1 MLRFLVGFLSGL
13 RCYSV
18 FFLSVLTALHGV
30 AAETESTTPAP
41 LAAQLDRSTVEA
53 RGKQSALL
61 SVNAFGRYAVT
72 VNSSQGVALQAVDR
86 MSGMGELS
94 GQPGRQD
101 GRLDFFLDRGEYKV
115 LTHAEADGKGQA
127 KLAAHAFVELQIPPP
142 LLVEHRLEQS
152 TLGDFEQRSYWIEVH
167 EKRFVAIEAAARHL
181 ADLRLWRD
189 GTWLVDAKP
198 QLVQSQARPAQPL
211 QIARLTAELTP
222 GLYLLT
228 AYGGPS
234 LAWTEASTQKPFYL
248 RMGIPT
254 LAPAMRQPFTISEF
268 GTDRFLVPAGPNYF
282 RLELPVA
289 RSASLQVGTYA
300 QDNPFAAS
308 GSGASIDKRSVPP
321 VAELHTVG
329 SNALRL
335 LTVSGEAGQA
345 LVLQHFETSST
356 RSWEGSGPHWI
367 ASIHAGSASDN
378 TGACAILTR
387 TPRSG
392 RETYL
397 DEQVIGLGG
406 VAQWRR
412 RFNLLGESTLFVK
425 LSQPSRIRVAGTGTQ
440 AQYRFQPFLI
450 SYPADYKLPP
460 WRDSG
465 AEFDLDRG
473 LHVLT
478 IAPTN
483 KGILDLHL
491 STAGR
496 TMDPAFTPVR
506 ASAQFPSV
514 VLENGHT
521 YTLYLNSQSG
531 VPGGIVVRKLPIDPV
546 IPLPV
551 TQHAGEAL
559 TIPLQLAEPGILR
572 ALTQSGQTLD
582 LTLDNGQ
589 SGPALEL
596 QPGRYKLVMPAQA
609 QEQSYSLG
617 LEPLRLASRTV
628 LPQLPDARLAGL
640 PRFPVLLADS
650 PRFVDLERNSS
661 TVHSVRV
668 DKPGLYRFESTGLLE
683 TSGTVRTRVN
693 PSLFE
698 DTGNGVGRNFL
709 IQRYLREGD
718 YQLRVTTQGQTE
730 GHLGVQL
737 VRNEVLDGGS
747 LREGQ
752 VARARLPSGQ
762 AMAYRFSIARRG
774 SYQLQAL
781 GLGRFFDVRLEDE
794 SGWPLG
800 APVQQG
806 DLSWQ
811 FEPGNY
817 RVLVLPQT
825 ADARVLTRLNR
836 LPEPVRLSGHGPH
849 RIALEATVA
858 HTWREPAKGAQR
870 LADQWEFSLPAPADV
885 TITLDSDMQAE
896 LTHLTHAN
904 DAQKTPMTVL
914 ARVEAGKAWQGPL
927 PQGRYLLH
935 ASNSRANNHV
945 PYTLRVASS
954 QLLAGQSRSVTA
966 PASLPVSV
974 GSDGLFELESFGA
987 ADVRASLFDAAGNLV
1002 AHNDD
1007 RTDDWNFQIARR
1019 LAPGSY
1025 RLQIDPVDE
1034 KQAQT
1039 TVAMRA
1045 PTELME
1051 NALVPGTPVDIRD
1064 AQVHVYPLALPQDRN
1079 LLLVSASSGDVVGLA
1094 LEGEA
1099 VDGWVNLGSVQKRA
1113 PYLALPLPPGS
1124 ERYRAYRLRAW
1135 SVDRRSMHVRVRAAA
1150 VALPAVPESQWLRG
1164 VTPSVVDDA
1173 MPALRAVQV
1182 ALERPGV
1189 FRFAG
1194 DLSSLQWS
1202 DSGVRVLQS
1211 QRSAVAG
1218 VGGKTLWLLRDD
1230 PSRHAGGTTLAGER
1244 LHLPTGAQDALRLEL
1259 RPQQTGVVDMQPFKG
1274 AALLIAKSGIGQP
1287 GIGVGVGPGSGISG
1301 ISGMQS
1307 MGLAVNEAVALVL
1320 PGAAAAQTSVDVWN
1334 ASNRD
1339 MAFELDVRQVPL
1351 ELASATSLG
1360 VGLHDGKLAART
1372 ALPMALP
1379 FGTKSMRLTLA
1390 PMGAAALVSR
1400 GVVQSTY
1407 WGGER
1412 PVHEAISTDAE
1423 QLWLL
1428 NADAGVAHY
1437 SVEIAP
1443 GAASVEPVLKPGD
1456 LLERNLGVAG
1466 RLRIPIE
1473 IPQAASSALTDAYT
1487 IRVRG
1492 AAQALWLENS
1502 GRIASGTD
1510 IVARDSGVL
1519 LLQHQPGA
1527 LIAWLDAPKAQLVH
1541 GSGAWFKSLQETSV
1555 RPPQA
1560 VALHGK
1566 QQVLALNLAQAGML
1580 HLRTSVPVVTQF
1592 LVEGQ
1597 APRTQAHL
1605 FGANINLLAPAGLS
1619 RLVLRAVGADS
1630 LSGVASILATSVV
1643 QLDEGVGPEVLLA
1656 PGGAR
1661 LYAFDVPQSRAVGIG
1676 VRAQSDVVRSV
1687 LFDQSGAVLSEGVV
1701 QMPNLAP
1708 GRYYLALDL
1717 PPDSA
1722 PVRVQPVLLGLKP
1735 PDTRPPLDILR
1746 RYVEATD
1753 AVPLLYV
1760 PTAPV
1765 PPTTSA
1771 VDGEGEA
1778 AEEEPTGNEEQAE
1791 ASEETP

>member
-1 MLRFLVGFLSGL
+1 MARFLVGFLSGL
-13 RCYSV
+13 RLYIAL
-18 FFLSVLTALHGV
+18 FLSLLTALHSV
-30 AAETESTTPAP
+30 AAETEPTTQTP
-41 LAAQLDRSTVEA
+41 LAARLDRSTVEA

-61 SVNAFGRYAVT
+61 SINAFGRYAVT
-72 VNSSQGVALQAVDR
+72 VNSSQGVALQVVDR
-86 MSGMGELS
+86 MSGTGELS

-101 GRLDFFLDRGEYKV
+101 GRLDFFLDRGTYKV
-115 LTHAEADGKGQA
+115 LTHAASDGKGQA
-127 KLAAHAFVELQIPPP
+127 KLAAHAFVELQTPPP

-211 QIARLTAELTP
+211 QIARLTAELAP

-234 LAWTEASTQKPFYL
+234 LPWTEASTQKPFYL

-289 RSASLQVGTYA
+289 RSASLQVGAYA

-308 GSGASIDKRSVPP
+308 GSGASIDKRSLPP

-335 LTVSGEAGQA
+335 LSVSGEAGQA
-345 LVLQHFETSST
+345 LVLQHFETSTT

-378 TGACAILTR
+378 AGASAILTHK
-387 TPRSG
+387 PRSG

-397 DEQVIGLGG
+397 DEQVIELGG
-406 VAQWRR
+406 GAQWRR

-425 LSQPSRIRVAGTGTQ
+425 LSEPSRIRVAGTGTQ
-440 AQYRFQPFLI
+440 AQYRLQPFLT

-478 IAPTN
+478 IAPMSR
-483 KGILDLHL
+483 GILDLHL

-496 TMDPAFTPVR
+496 PPDTADHAFSPVR

-521 YTLYLNSQSG
+521 YTVYLNSQSG
-531 VPGGIVVRKLPIDPV
+531 VPSGIVVRKLPIDPV

-551 TQHAGEAL
+551 TQRAGEAL
-559 TIPLQLAEPGILR
+559 TIPLQLAEPGVLR
-572 ALTQSGQTLD
+572 ALTQSGQALD

-589 SGPALEL
+589 AGSALVL
-596 QPGRYKLVMPAQA
+596 QPGRYTLVMPAQA
-609 QEQSYSLG
+609 QEHSYSLG
-617 LEPLRLASRTV
+617 LEPLRLASSSV

-640 PRFPVLLADS
+640 PKFPVLLADS

-661 TVHSVRV
+661 TVHNVRV

-683 TSGTVRTRVN
+683 TSGAVRTRVN

-698 DTGNGVGRNFL
+698 DSGNGVGRNFL

-730 GHLGVQL
+730 GHLGVQV

-762 AMAYRFSIARRG
+762 AIAYRFSITRRG

-794 SGWPLG
+794 AGWPLG

-825 ADARVLTRLNR
+825 ADARVLTRLDR
-836 LPEPVRLSGHGPH
+836 LPEPVRFNGHGPH

-870 LADQWEFSLPAPADV
+870 LADQWEFSLPAPADI
-885 TITLDSDMQAE
+885 TITLDSGMQAV
-896 LTHLTHAN
+896 LTQFTHAN
-904 DAQKTPMTVL
+904 DAKKTVL
-914 ARVEAGKAWQGPL
+914 ASVEAGKAWHGPL

-935 ASNSRANNHV
+935 ASNSRSNNHV
-945 PYTLRVASS
+945 PYTLRVAAT

-987 ADVRASLFDAAGNLV
+987 ADVRASLFDVAGNLV

-1007 RTDDWNFQIARR
+1007 RSDDWNFQIARR
-1019 LAPGSY
+1019 LAPGAY
-1025 RLQIDPVDE
+1025 RLQIDPVDG

-1045 PTELME
+1045 PTEVIDK
-1051 NALVPGTPVDIRD
+1051 ALVPGTPVEIKD
-1064 AQVHVYPLALPQDRN
+1064 AHVHVYPLALPQDRN

-1135 SVDRRSMHVRVRAAA
+1135 SVDRRSMLVRVRAAA

-1164 VTPSVVDDA
+1164 VTPTVVDDA
-1173 MPALRAVQV
+1173 VPALRAVQV

-1202 DSGVRVLQS
+1202 DSGARVLQS

-1218 VGGKTLWLLRDD
+1218 VGGKTLWLLGDD
-1230 PSRHAGGTTLAGER
+1230 PRHAGGTLAGER

-1259 RPQQTGVVDMQPFKG
+1259 RPSQTGVVDMQPLKG

-1287 GIGVGVGPGSGISG
+1287 GIGLGPG
-1301 ISGMQS
+1301 SGMQS

-1320 PGAAAAQTSVDVWN
+1320 PGAATARLSADVWN
-1334 ASNRD
+1334 ASSRD

-1379 FGTKSMRLTLA
+1379 SGTKSMRLTLA

-1428 NADAGVAHY
+1428 NADAGAAHY

-1466 RLRIPIE
+1466 RLRIPIA
-1473 IPQAASSALTDAYT
+1473 IPQAASSALADAYT

-1502 GRIASGTD
+1502 GRIANGTD

-1519 LLQHQPGA
+1519 LLQHQPGT
-1527 LIAWLDAPKAQLVH
+1527 LIAWLDAPKAQLVQ
-1541 GSGAWFKSLQETSV
+1541 GDSAETSV

-1605 FGANINLLAPAGLS
+1605 FGANINLLAPAGPS

-1630 LSGVASILATSVV
+1630 LSGVASVLATGVV

-1661 LYAFDVPQSRAVGIG
+1661 LYAFDVPQPRAVGIG

-1760 PTAPV
+1760 PAAPL
-1765 PPTTSA
+1765 PSTTSA
-1771 VDGEGEA
+1771 VEGEA
-1778 AEEEPTGNEEQAE
+1778 AEEESTGNEEHNEEQAE